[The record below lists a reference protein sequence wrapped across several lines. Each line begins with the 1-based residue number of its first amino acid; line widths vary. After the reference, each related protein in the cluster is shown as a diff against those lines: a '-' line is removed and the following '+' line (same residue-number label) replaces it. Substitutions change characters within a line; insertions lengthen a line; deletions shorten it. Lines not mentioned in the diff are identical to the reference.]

1 MGDFIGSGN
10 FGQVYRGM
18 EVESGKIIA
27 VKIIPS
33 SNSANK
39 EIVASFEVNKKQI
52 RYSLTNLLFLDGT

>member
-1 MGDFIGSGN
+1 MKWKMGDFIGSGN

-39 EIVASFEVNKKQI
+39 EIVASFEVNKA
-52 RYSLTNLLFLDGT
+52 N

>member
-33 SNSANK
+33 TNSANK
-39 EIVASFEVNKKQI
+39 DIVTSFEVISNFLNKELI
-52 RYSLTNLLFLDGT
+52 FPYN